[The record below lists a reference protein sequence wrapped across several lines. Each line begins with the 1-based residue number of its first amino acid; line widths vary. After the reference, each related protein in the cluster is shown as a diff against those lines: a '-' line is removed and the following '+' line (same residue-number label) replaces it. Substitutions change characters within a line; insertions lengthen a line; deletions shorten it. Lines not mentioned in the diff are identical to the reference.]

1 MTNQVMDMRLRQV
14 ENQMM
19 QFMCLNTAITTQMM
33 VQSQNSCN
41 HMGNLPNPD
50 DHPIGNLQQ
59 MWNNQQHQMNQQIR
73 TQPQS
78 NHQYHQPESSQQHPN
93 EPTYVNNQYRWQN
106 QREDDNHSMR
116 QSNVKKS
123 ISGAKPEGG

>member
-1 MTNQVMDMRLRQV
+1 MDMRLRQV

-33 VQSQNSCN
+33 VHSQNSCN
-41 HMGNLPNPD
+41 HMGNLPNPEE
-50 DHPIGNLQQ
+50 HPIGNLQQ
-59 MWNNQQHQMNQQIR
+59 MWNKQQNLNQQHQMNQQIR

-93 EPTYVNNQYRWQN
+93 EPTNKN
-106 QREDDNHSMR
+106 STT
-116 QSNVKKS
+116 K
-123 ISGAKPEGG
+123 

>member
-19 QFMCLNTAITTQMM
+19 PFMCLNTAITTQMM

-50 DHPIGNLQQ
+50 DHPIGLDAVENSLVGD
-59 MWNNQQHQMNQQIR
+59 I
-73 TQPQS
+73 
-78 NHQYHQPESSQQHPN
+78 
-93 EPTYVNNQYRWQN
+93 
-106 QREDDNHSMR
+106 DDYSVVEFLFVGSFDVVGCSTFVVDCLSDDR
-116 QSNVKKS
+116 L
-123 ISGAKPEGG
+123 G